1 MNSTNKQKHN
11 LLVVLEEVLEYR
23 KTTFSTLATYQWEK
37 KVSKKITNYFS
48 RETYIEDLT
57 VKNMRDFFS
66 SIRFKENGELMSTK
80 YLKSVKTIMQ
90 AVFNTAMQDG
100 YIDKDPLYKF
110 KIPTGSMPNSTE
122 RLISKT
128 DLEKLFIA
136 IQEKERFKI
145 IIPIL
150 LLTGMRIGELLALRW
165 SSIDYENQIIR
176 VKEAVKTKYIEKNG
190 KVIHDGQMLGK
201 PKTISSIREIPVNEQ
216 VLQLFDMW
224 KEYLNKNP
232 SVLKKQKENN
242 LEDIIFVNM
251 HGKLMC
257 YNTLYKELKLFLKK
271 HNLQHCGILFHKLR
285 HCYATNLFDAGVDI
299 DVISKLLGHSNIITT
314 ANFYVKVN
322 LEPKVKAIQK
332 LNKFTSQN
340 YQFIDEL
347 YK

>member
-1 MNSTNKQKHN
+1 
-11 LLVVLEEVLEYR
+11 
-23 KTTFSTLATYQWEK
+23 
-37 KVSKKITNYFS
+37 
-48 RETYIEDLT
+48 
-57 VKNMRDFFS
+57 
-66 SIRFKENGELMSTK
+66 
-80 YLKSVKTIMQ
+80 MQ

-216 VLQLFDMW
+216 VLQLFDIW
-224 KEYLNKNP
+224 KEYLNKK
-232 SVLKKQKENN
+232 SFCLKKTK
-242 LEDIIFVNM
+242 
-251 HGKLMC
+251 GK
-257 YNTLYKELKLFLKK
+257 
-271 HNLQHCGILFHKLR
+271 
-285 HCYATNLFDAGVDI
+285 
-299 DVISKLLGHSNIITT
+299 
-314 ANFYVKVN
+314 
-322 LEPKVKAIQK
+322 
-332 LNKFTSQN
+332 
-340 YQFIDEL
+340 
-347 YK
+347 